1 MSSVAYK
8 LPKEADHAA
17 ESKMPLVRPRAIKP
31 KKTTAPTLQR
41 EMEAISP
48 FAVVGFLAACALVVL
63 VLLAHIQ
70 LDVVNNETAALS
82 NQLNQLESEYEDL
95 SAQYEQLFDMDSIKN
110 DLIASGAMIQV
121 TQEQQIYMDMS
132 RPDSSTVYEDNEETN
147 TTLLAKLAASFS
159 DIFSN

>member
-1 MSSVAYK
+1 MSSLAYK
-8 LPKEADHAA
+8 LPKEANQVS
-17 ESKMPLVRPRAIKP
+17 ESKMPLVRPRALKP

-48 FAVVGFLAACALVVL
+48 FAVVGFLVACALVVM

-70 LDVVNNETAALS
+70 LDAVNNETASLS
-82 NQLNQLESEYEDL
+82 SQLNQLEEEYEDL
-95 SAQYEQLFDMDSIKN
+95 SAQYEQMFDMDAIKK
-110 DLIASGAMIQV
+110 DLVASGTMIQV

-132 RPDSSTVYEDNEETN
+132 QPDSTTVYEDNEEAN